1 MQLGSP
7 IVTATRR
14 WVPLESIKLSLRAAV
29 LAGLACL
36 APVAADATTYYVDK
50 NASNCSY
57 SGPGSAA
64 QPFCS
69 INTAAGLVAPGDT
82 VVVRAASYAQQV
94 NITRSGTASD
104 PITFAGEAGAT
115 VTGKSYGFN
124 IAAQWV
130 IVQGFIVAATIADGI
145 RCILCT
151 SVTIQNN
158 QINDAGG
165 KGLYIRDSANMT
177 LANNVVQRSNTHG
190 IYMEN
195 DTGFLIS
202 GGSVSQSGHRV
213 SGQNKKGIYVTGCTD
228 STILGTEVFDNSDIG
243 IFLINSTSRVRV
255 KATITHDNARGF
267 ERVAAGIETQ
277 SDGNIIESNISH
289 DNEDSAINM
298 RYGGSNSLVFNNI
311 GHNNGDHGIDVL
323 ESPGV
328 TIINNSL
335 FDNVTAGINV
345 EGNSPGATIANNIS
359 VDNGLN
365 PGTHVVNGQVVERTK
380 GNVRVTNT
388 SAQGTTADYNIVYSS
403 TGDYV
408 YQWNGIYYRTLTS
421 LTHDNPT
428 VEVHGILADP
438 AWAAPASDDFHL
450 TAVSPAID
458 SANSGV
464 SDAPSVDSEGHARC
478 DDLNTVNTGAGPI
491 DYADRGALEF
501 LAAGCSLDVG
511 SL

>member
-1 MQLGSP
+1 VVAG
-7 IVTATRR
+7 
-14 WVPLESIKLSLRAAV
+14 AA
-29 LAGLACL
+29 
-36 APVAADATTYYVDK
+36 TYYVDK
-50 NASNCSY
+50 NASNCSS
-57 SGPGSAA
+57 SGPGSAT

-82 VVVRAASYAQQV
+82 VIVRAASYTQQV
-94 NITRSGTASD
+94 NITLSGTASA
-104 PITFAGEAGAT
+104 PINFAGDPGAT
-115 VTGKSYGFN
+115 VTGKQYGFN

-130 IVQGFIVAATIADGI
+130 IVQGFIVASTTSDGI

-151 SVTIQNN
+151 GVTIQNN
-158 QINDAGG
+158 QINDAAG
-165 KGLYIRDSANMT
+165 KGLYIRDSANVT

-213 SGQNKKGIYVTGCTD
+213 SGQNKKGIYVTACTD
-228 STILGTEVFDNSDIG
+228 SMISGTEVFDNSDIG
-243 IFLINSTSRVRV
+243 IYLITNTSRVRV
-255 KATITHDNARGF
+255 KGTITHDNARGF

-298 RYGGSNSLVFNNI
+298 RYGGSNSLVFDNVAY
-311 GHNNGDHGIDVL
+311 GNGDHGIDVL

-328 TIINNSL
+328 TIINNSV
-335 FDNVTAGINV
+335 FDNVTAGVNV
-345 EGNSPGATIANNIS
+345 EGNSPGATIVNNIS

-365 PGTHVVNGQVVERTK
+365 PGTHVVNGQVVPRTK
-380 GNVRVTNT
+380 GDVRVTNT

-421 LTHDNPT
+421 LTHDNPS
-428 VEVHGILADP
+428 VEVHGILTDP
-438 AWAAPASDDFHL
+438 AWVAPASGDFHL
-450 TAVSPAID
+450 APGSPAID
-458 SANSGV
+458 SANSGMTGY
-464 SDAPSVDSEGHARC
+464 PSVDREGHPRC
-478 DDLNTVNTGAGPI
+478 DDPNTVDTGAGSI
-491 DYADRGALEF
+491 GYADRGALEF
-501 LAAGCSLDVG
+501 IAASCSLALG

>member
-1 MQLGSP
+1 
-7 IVTATRR
+7 VTATRR
-14 WVPLESIKLSLRAAV
+14 WVRIESMRFSLRAAV
-29 LAGLACL
+29 LAGLASL
-36 APVAADATTYYVDK
+36 APAAADAATYYVDK
-50 NASNCSY
+50 NASNCS
-57 SGPGSAA
+57 STGPGSAT
-64 QPFCS
+64 QPFCA
-69 INTAAGLVAPGDT
+69 ITTAAGLVAPGDT
-82 VVVRAASYAQQV
+82 VIVRAASYTQQV
-94 NITRSGTASD
+94 NITRSGTSSA
-104 PITFAGEAGAT
+104 PITFAGDPGAT
-115 VTGKSYGFN
+115 VTGKQYGFN

-130 IVQGFIVAATIADGI
+130 IVLGFIVASTTSDAI

-158 QINDAGG
+158 QVNDAAG
-165 KGLYIRDSANMT
+165 KGIYISNSANVT

-202 GGSVSQSGHRV
+202 SGSVSQSGHRV

-228 STILGTEVFDNSDIG
+228 STISGTEVFDNSDIG

-255 KATITHDNARGF
+255 KGTITHDNARGF
-267 ERVAAGIETQ
+267 ERAAAGIETQ
-277 SDGNIIESNISH
+277 SDGNVIESNIGH

-298 RYGGSNSLVFNNI
+298 RYGGSSSVVFNNI
-311 GHNNGDHGIDVL
+311 GYNNGDHGIDTL

-328 TIINNSL
+328 TIVNNSV
-335 FDNVTAGINV
+335 FNNVTAGINV
-345 EGNSPGATIANNIS
+345 EGNSPGATISNNIS

-380 GNVRVTNT
+380 GDLRVTNT
-388 SAQGTTADYNIVYSS
+388 SLQGTTADYNIVYSS

-408 YQWNGIYYRTLTS
+408 YQWNGTYYRTLTS
-421 LTHDNPT
+421 LTHDYPT

-438 AWAAPASDDFHL
+438 AWVARTSGDLHL
-450 TAVSPAID
+450 TAGSPAID

-464 SDAPSVDSEGHARC
+464 TGYPPVDREGHPRC
-478 DDLNTVNTGAGPI
+478 DDPNTVDSGAGSI
-491 DYADRGALEF
+491 GYADRGALEF
-501 LAAGCSLDVG
+501 IAAGCSLALG